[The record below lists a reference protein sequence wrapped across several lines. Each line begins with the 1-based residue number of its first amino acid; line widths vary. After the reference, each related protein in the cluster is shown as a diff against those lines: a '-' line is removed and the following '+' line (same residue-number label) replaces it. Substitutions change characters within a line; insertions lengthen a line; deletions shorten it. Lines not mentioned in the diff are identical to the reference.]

1 MSDCCKNP
9 SAKATSTSS
18 GTAVYNTPITCS
30 ASATAKAKTYDE
42 ALIKA
47 TELSQKVSDSVLQ
60 TTINNMNQTI
70 EVVNTNIITPI
81 NEEIA
86 SLKASN
92 VIQNEELKNLNEFKE
107 SATSK
112 QNITL
117 DGTVDNLKDY
127 LNSIFI
133 INYAASIINQN
144 KDEIIA
150 NGGDYNA
157 VLRPVFDK
165 YYVGTTEPRIC
176 GVYRTISN
184 TTIFNYID
192 MLFSVNSI
200 PDFNYLNNLSLEQ
213 IKEQYPEDYTRL
225 STVFAFLTEEF
236 TKIVSENPGKDSYYY
251 CLPYLSGTSL
261 YTNSRTAFW
270 YFMKDVADPTKWI
283 LLWGSIILN
292 YTPPNIIPQQYYNLI
307 NKISEEITYIENFP
321 VDNIWEY
328 KNPIYFT
335 ELHCLFSKKY
345 PSWTDKLISDCYIPG
360 SDIDVP
366 GIYKSVL
373 EQLYLNFFN
382 LEVGQIAVVTY
393 SVGDN
398 FYSSVCQI
406 IEYQGKI
413 AFSERQIS
421 INEYINTPFVIN
433 NDTIINGYLDVKDHT
448 GVSVIKTDNVNKIT
462 SFNYKIGVNQELSQV
477 KGLLD
482 IDNLSNLNI
491 FNVMNSMTNPLLYSY
506 EVINDISPQINY
518 GTTSVIIPADYVND
532 VCVFKTPVLNKIQE
546 SDITFLYVPSP
557 TAPFGSKQFKN
568 ESFLRI
574 QTIVNELN
582 KMLPQ
587 YIDFYNNPLTPT
599 NYTFS
604 FFELLNDTNYWYLC
618 SLRAVLRVNPVDSTQ
633 YEVFFVFTSLD
644 VNSYMINKSF
654 LKDFTGFTDK
664 SSAANRFLNFCILTA
679 YEPSVYN
686 GLLNGNSIGS
696 TDSENPYFTDAIEEN
711 PYFFNRCGYPFL
723 CFSDL
728 FTSLLL
734 ESKILLNEEYSYLN
748 NNPGSSSFLPNTD
761 VRLSVLITSNVDD
774 FKKQFG
780 DVYQQTFYEYYYWNK
795 GPKISFV
802 NVMPFNNCNFA
813 FGIGI
818 NVQESISESIVS
830 KGDSVFTGNTSVIDT
845 ETQAYIFSVN
855 TVDKSAFSIYNTGIG
870 IQTPVC
876 KLDIVDCGLVDVI
889 NINEQFSKKTNVI
902 NYNIQGLIDA
912 GNNGGEDAMLTY
924 MENGFTDPVNGSKVF
939 QTVNDYFVLLS
950 IPNDLNTNNSEFIY
964 HWYYPTWMGKTLGY
978 LLEND
983 VTNRDSVKKSFN
995 SVNRVLDEN
1004 MFFGISYI
1012 IDIYSWVFGI
1022 KGRDAY
1028 CFQLNNGKYYFLSN
1042 GVNLQTK
1049 LTVETNKSIQT
1060 MLGYYKSYTF
1070 DLQRM
1075 NVQLN
1080 SIPPTKI
1087 LNEEKAKTVRDIY
1100 TYRYPRVNTVK
1111 YDFDFT
1117 TNTISYSILDFYTL
1131 DVIVGPI
1138 NLNDEPDS
1146 NIKAK
1151 LLSFDYQLKLFYY
1164 PGSSYLTKNNYGV
1177 LSFEDSFIDLVSIFY
1192 CIEGNGKDSVSILS
1206 LETSLNDIVETSLQL
1221 KGDCKIS
1228 GDLYLFDNN
1237 TDTNFL
1243 FSDSNNHFL
1252 GLNTL
1257 QVFSNYTNTYSTTV
1271 GNSISNLSKPTAY
1284 FRTTTYPNTVIERN
1298 AEVINK
1304 TYDPLQGGTDYYY
1317 FKSFTTLSS
1326 RRQSEYYSFGEMAKY
1341 SNLSTTTNPTGVINA
1356 FGDGKKNKYGYG
1368 SLITYEIKD
1377 KSSYIKEVGSEGL
1390 VMESFDETTGDIKNG
1405 FTVYS
1410 NYSDPVTNKIVEK
1423 NLFYVSNDS
1432 KLSVN
1437 SIQLSGATPTLYVDA
1452 SGNLRFGDKYI
1463 LLSDTPP
1470 V

>member
-1 MSDCCKNP
+1 MCDCCNNP
-9 SAKATSTSS
+9 SAKASATSS
-18 GTAVYNTPITCS
+18 GTAVYNTQITTS
-30 ASATAKAKTYDE
+30 ASSTVTAKTYE
-42 ALIKA
+42 KALTKA
-47 TELSQKVSDSVLQ
+47 TETAQKKSDSELK

-70 EVVNTNIITPI
+70 NVVNKNIITPI
-81 NEEIA
+81 NED
-86 SLKASN
+86 LK
-92 VIQNEELKNLNEFKE
+92 LLNEFKE

-127 LNSIFI
+127 VNSIFI

-157 VLRPVFDK
+157 IIRPIFDK
-165 YYVGTTEPRIC
+165 YYVGIAEPRIF
-176 GVYRTISN
+176 GVYKTISN

-200 PDFNYLNNLSLEQ
+200 PDYNYLNNLSLEQ
-213 IKEQYPEDYTRL
+213 IKEQYPEDYIRL

-270 YFMKDVADPTKWI
+270 YFMKDVVDPTKWI
-283 LLWGSIILN
+283 VLWGSIILN

-345 PSWTDKLISDCYIPG
+345 PSWIDKLIIDCYIPG
-360 SDIDVP
+360 SDINVP
-366 GIYKSVL
+366 EIYKSVL

-393 SVGDN
+393 SFGDN

-406 IEYQGKI
+406 IEYKGKI

-421 INEYINTPFVIN
+421 INKYINTPFVIN
-433 NDTIINGYLDVKDHT
+433 NDTVVNGYLDVKDNK
-448 GVSVIKTDNVNKIT
+448 GISVIKTDNVDNIT
-462 SFNYKIGVNQELSQV
+462 SFNYKIGVNQELSHV

-491 FNVMNSMTNPLLYSY
+491 FDVMDSMTNPLLYSY
-506 EVINDISPQINY
+506 EVINDISPQIDY
-518 GTTSVIIPADYVND
+518 GTTSVTIPDDYVND
-532 VCVFKTPVLNKIQE
+532 VCVFKTPVLNKIEE
-546 SDITFLYVPSP
+546 SNITFLYVPSP
-557 TAPFGSKQFKN
+557 TAPFGSKKFKY

-587 YIDFYNNPLTPT
+587 YENFLTNPLSPP

-604 FFELLNDTNYWYLC
+604 FFELLNDTNYWYLN
-618 SLRAVLRVNPVDSTQ
+618 SLRAVLRVNPVDATQ

-644 VNSYMINKSF
+644 INSYMVNKSY

-696 TDSENPYFTDAIEEN
+696 TDPENPYFTDAIEEN
-711 PYFFNRCGYPFL
+711 PYFFNRCGYPSLL

-728 FTSLLL
+728 FTTLPP
-734 ESKILLNEEYSYLN
+734 ETKILLNEEYSYLN
-748 NNPGSSSFLPNTD
+748 NNPSSFSFLPNTD
-761 VRLSVLITSNVDD
+761 VRLSDLATSNNTK

-780 DVYQQTFYEYYYWNK
+780 DVYQQTFYKYYYWSK
-795 GPKISFV
+795 GPKLSFC
-802 NVMPFNNCNFA
+802 NNMPFNNNNYS
-813 FGIGI
+813 FGVGI
-818 NVQESISESIVS
+818 NISESISESIVS
-830 KGDSVFTGNTSVIDT
+830 KGDSVFTGNVSVIDAET
-845 ETQAYIFSVN
+845 ESYIFSVS

-870 IQTPVC
+870 TETPSC
-876 KLDIVDCGLVDVI
+876 KLDILDCGLADVI
-889 NINEQFSKKTNVI
+889 NINEQFSKKTNII

-912 GNNGGEDAMLTY
+912 GNSGGEDAMLTY
-924 MENGFTDPVNGSKVF
+924 IENGFTDPTDGSKVV
-939 QTVNDYFVLLS
+939 QTINDYYYLTT
-950 IPNDLNTNNSEFIY
+950 IPNDLNTNNVKNIY
-964 HWYYPTWMGKTLGY
+964 HWYYPTWNGQTLDY

-983 VTNRDSVKKSFN
+983 VTNRDAVKKGIN
-995 SVNRVLDEN
+995 NYNIILDEN
-1004 MFFGISYI
+1004 MFFDISYLI
-1012 IDIYSWVFGI
+1012 NIYTWIFGI
-1022 KGRDAY
+1022 KGSDSY
-1028 CFQLNNGKYYFLSN
+1028 CFKLNNGSYYLLSN
-1042 GVNLQTK
+1042 GVNLQNK
-1049 LTVETNKSIQT
+1049 LTVETNKNIQT
-1060 MLGYYKSYTF
+1060 LLGYYKSYAF

-1080 SIPPTKI
+1080 SIPPTNI

-1100 TYRYPRVNTVK
+1100 KYRYPGVNTVK

-1117 TNTISYSILDFYTL
+1117 TNTILYSILDFDTL

-1138 NLNDEPDS
+1138 NINDETDS

-1151 LLSFDYQLKLFYY
+1151 LLSFDYKLKLFYY
-1164 PGSSYLTKNNYGV
+1164 SGSSYLTKNNYGV
-1177 LSFEDSFIDLVSIFY
+1177 LSFEDSFVDFVSVFY
-1192 CIEGNGKDSVSILS
+1192 CIEGNGQKSVSILS
-1206 LETSLNDIVETSLQL
+1206 LETPLNNIIQKSLQL
-1221 KGDCKIS
+1221 KGDCNIS
-1228 GDLYLFDNN
+1228 GDLYLYDNTN
-1237 TDTNFL
+1237 NTNFL

-1257 QVFSNYTNTYSTTV
+1257 QVFSNYSNTYSTTV
-1271 GNSISNLSKPTAY
+1271 GNNISNLSKPTAY
-1284 FRTTTYPNTVIERN
+1284 FRTTTYPNTVLERN
-1298 AEVINK
+1298 AEVIDK
-1304 TYDPLQGGTDYYY
+1304 KFDPLQGGTDYYY
-1317 FKSFTTLSS
+1317 FRGFTTLSS
-1326 RRQSEYYSFGEMAKY
+1326 RRESEYYSFGEMAKY
-1341 SNLSTTTNPTGVINA
+1341 SNLYTTKNPTGIINA
-1356 FGDGKKNKYGYG
+1356 FGNGKNNKYGYG
-1368 SLITYEIKD
+1368 SLVTYEVKD
-1377 KSSYIKEVGSEGL
+1377 KSSYVKEVGSEGL
-1390 VMESFDETTGDIKNG
+1390 LMESFDETTGDVNSG

-1410 NYSDPVTNKIVEK
+1410 NYTNPVTNEVVEK
-1423 NLFYVSNDS
+1423 NLMYVSNDS

-1437 SIQLSGATPTLYVDA
+1437 SIQLSGSTPTLYVDA
-1452 SGNLRFGDKYI
+1452 SGNLRFGDKYV
-1463 LLSDTPP
+1463 LLTNTPP
-1470 V
+1470 